1 MFVKVIDGQLER
13 IYNTTTDFRRDNPNV
28 SFPKEIPNDML
39 ASYGVFP
46 VVRLAVPEFNSL
58 VESLVIQSTPTED
71 NGIWTVGY
79 EVVQKSEEMA
89 QSNIRRERDRLL
101 SACDWVTLKAI
112 DTNTSIDADWVTYR
126 QALRDIT
133 TQDGFPYS
141 VTWPTKP

>member
-13 IYNTTTDFRRDNPNV
+13 IYNTTTDFRRDNPNI

-46 VVRLAVPEFNSL
+46 VIRLAVPEFNSL
-58 VESLVIQSTPTED
+58 VESLVIQSIPTEA
-71 NGIWTVGY
+71 NGVWTVGY
-79 EVVQKSEEMA
+79 DVVQKSEEMA

-112 DTNTSIDADWVTYR
+112 DTNTPIDETLATYR

>member
-13 IYNTTTDFRRDNPNV
+13 IYNTTTDFRRDKPNI

-46 VVRLAVPEFNSL
+46 VIRLAVPEFNSL
-58 VESLVIQSTPTED
+58 VESLVIQSIPTEA
-71 NGIWTVGY
+71 NGVWTVGY
-79 EVVQKSEEMA
+79 DVVQKSEEMA

-101 SACDWVTLKAI
+101 SACDWVTIKSI

-133 TQDGFPYS
+133 AQDGFPYS